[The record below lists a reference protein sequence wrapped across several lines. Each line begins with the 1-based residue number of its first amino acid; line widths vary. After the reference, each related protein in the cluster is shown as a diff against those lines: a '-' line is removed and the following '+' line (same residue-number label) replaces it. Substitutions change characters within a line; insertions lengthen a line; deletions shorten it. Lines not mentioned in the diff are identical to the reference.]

1 MGRGIGEVGN
11 EWMRRERSWEEGKE
25 GGGRRYRGWR
35 GRRGAGK
42 KEMGFGQR

>member
-1 MGRGIGEVGN
+1 MERGIGEVGN
-11 EWMRRERSWEEGKE
+11 EWVRRVRSWEKGKR
-25 GGGRRYRGWR
+25 GGGDRSWR